1 MGMTSKNLR
10 GFSAGII
17 LSTGILAG
25 IYYTADTNTESV
37 LTDESVSQYL
47 SEKGELAIS
56 KEEYNTL
63 KTQTAAAPATATE
76 KPKTEPVKEK
86 EEEKVFQMTLTITQ
100 GMSTGEVCDLLKKGN
115 IIKDS
120 GEFLKFLRSNNLEG
134 AVRAESHQVNSK
146 MSFEEI
152 AEEITSS

>member
-1 MGMTSKNLR
+1 MTSKNLR

-86 EEEKVFQMTLTITQ
+86 EEVKVFQMTLTITQ

>member
-86 EEEKVFQMTLTITQ
+86 EEVKVFQMTLTITQ

>member
-1 MGMTSKNLR
+1 MTSKNLR

-25 IYYTADTNTESV
+25 FYYTADTDTNSV
-37 LTDESVSQYL
+37 LTDETVSQYL
-47 SEKGELAIS
+47 SEKGEIAIS
-56 KEEYNTL
+56 KDEFTAL
-63 KTQTAAAPATATE
+63 KETQTAVAAPAAKE
-76 KPKTEPVKEK
+76 EPKAAPVKE

-100 GMSTGEVCDLLKKGN
+100 GMTTGEVCDQLQKGN

-120 GEFLKFLRSNNLEG
+120 KEFLKYLRSNNLEG

-146 MSFEEI
+146 MNFDEI
-152 AEEITSS
+152 AKEITSS

>member
-25 IYYTADTNTESV
+25 IYYTADTDTESV

-63 KTQTAAAPATATE
+63 KTQTAAVPATATE